1 MPMKLPTV
9 VLFSLLVLTATLAG
23 AEPLAQPQSPL
34 PRVWRLEEAVRFAL
48 ANNPDSLVG
57 QQRIEGARAAIAME
71 RSAFYPNLSLNSRYG
86 QTNAPMYSF
95 GNILNQGAF
104 TPTIDFNNPGRTD
117 NLHLGVEVGY
127 RLFNGWRDQAGL
139 DGARARETASRM
151 ELATVRSQLA
161 FEVVRAFN
169 LIVQAEA
176 MVQSH
181 GAMVSAMD
189 ESIRTAR
196 VRQQEGLLLA
206 SELLDL
212 EVQQA
217 VSRENLSQARHNLA
231 LARRVFLNLLGLKEG
246 SGEVSSEGIDAQEMP
261 QPLAAGKR
269 PELLGMEA
277 MLLGAEARVRQ
288 ARGGNYPA
296 IDGYAGYGTDS
307 GLVTDEAGDSWELGV
322 RLRYNLFD
330 GHRTSAEVG
339 AARAMLA
346 ELREQKRKTELA
358 ISLEVERATLAL
370 TDAEERLRVS
380 EKTVAA
386 AQESARV
393 NRARFKEGLVLA
405 ADMIGVE
412 TRLTE
417 AMLRRAVNDAARRV
431 AIADLRRAMGLS
443 QFREQPEPPPTT
455 TTP

>member
-1 MPMKLPTV
+1 
-9 VLFSLLVLTATLAG
+9 
-23 AEPLAQPQSPL
+23 
-34 PRVWRLEEAVRFAL
+34 
-48 ANNPDSLVG
+48 
-57 QQRIEGARAAIAME
+57 
-71 RSAFYPNLSLNSRYG
+71 
-86 QTNAPMYSF
+86 
-95 GNILNQGAF
+95 
-104 TPTIDFNNPGRTD
+104 D